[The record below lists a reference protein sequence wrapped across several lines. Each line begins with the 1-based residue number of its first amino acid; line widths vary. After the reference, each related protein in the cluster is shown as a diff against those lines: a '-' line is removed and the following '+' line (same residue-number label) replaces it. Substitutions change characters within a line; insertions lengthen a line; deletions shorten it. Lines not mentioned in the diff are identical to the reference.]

1 MPKTIIER
9 EKKKWNELPVKAR
22 TQILLPAFLIL
33 AAVILVLTCFLMTL
47 QVGSTVLAASGEFL
61 ASALALLGLTLIV
74 KNSLIDIQT
83 QVQKNLEVKDED

>member
-1 MPKTIIER
+1 MPKTIIEM
-9 EKKKWNELPVKAR
+9 EKKKWNELAVKER
-22 TQILLPAFLIL
+22 SQILLAAFLIL
-33 AAVILVLTCFLMTL
+33 AAVILVFTCFLMTL

-83 QVQKNLEVKDED
+83 QVQKNLEGKDED

>member
-9 EKKKWNELPVKAR
+9 EKKKWNELPVKER
-22 TQILLPAFLIL
+22 SQIILAAFLIL
-33 AAVILVLTCFLMTL
+33 SAVILVFTCFLMTL

>member
-9 EKKKWNELPVKAR
+9 EKEKWNELPVKER
-22 TQILLPAFLIL
+22 SQILLAAFLIL
-33 AAVILVLTCFLMTL
+33 AAVILVFTCFLMTL